1 MEVVETWLMLVASRP
16 HSWFRVWRLFDNNI
30 ADVCDRQMSSMANSV
45 DVKDVKDARHL
56 QSQQSCYADISAVQT
71 TQIDSSVQD
80 SAKLDSTGMFHWCP
94 AQSLTS
100 CLHVSHGQHTAT
112 LRHVSSVTFN

>member
-1 MEVVETWLMLVASRP
+1 MEVVETWLMLAAESRQWP
-16 HSWFRVWRLFDNNI
+16 DSKI
-30 ADVCDRQMSSMANSV
+30 ADVCDRQMSSMSNSV
-45 DVKDVKDARHL
+45 DIKDVKDARHL

-94 AQSLTS
+94 AQSLSS
-100 CLHVSHGQHTAT
+100 CLHVSRVQHTAA
-112 LRHVSSVTFN
+112 RCNGEV